1 MVSDHEISVVFFFF
15 FLNIS
20 ELTFCEQQEE
30 NVF

>member
-1 MVSDHEISVVFFFF
+1 MVSDHEIWFFLFLF